1 MEYRLHLD
9 NSRKDISRQTI
20 QPKFHSDR
28 KKDIQK
34 KIRQL
39 VENRNAKKPPLFDN
53 GSYHELYSRNSKT
66 VAHQAHRRSLRR
78 SIESKDS
85 NFNSNGEP
93 ADDYNG
99 KP

>member
-1 MEYRLHLD
+1 MKLQD
-9 NSRKDISRQTI
+9 SRKDLSRQTL

-39 VENRNAKKPPLFDN
+39 VENRNTKKPLFDN
-53 GSYHELYSRNSKT
+53 SSYHELYSRNSKT
-66 VAHQAHRRSLRR
+66 VAHQAHRRSLRK

-85 NFNSNGEP
+85 RLQSRDEP
-93 ADDYNG
+93 VD
-99 KP
+99 